1 WAAVSRLP
9 THVPLLPPAG
19 KLWLHAPVRPPQSAS
34 LLQVAQALP
43 VHHPRLPCTPTERTR
58 HSCCWVST
66 ASVHHTSSSLPIT
79 PVFVP
84 GPTACES
91 WNGYVPRLGVNP
103 TVTGLENA
111 APSRA

>member
-1 WAAVSRLP
+1 GSAGRRAPRAATVSRPRGRPGAAVSRLP
-9 THVPLLPPAG
+9 PHVPLLPPAG
-19 KLWLHAPVRPPQSAS
+19 KLWFHAPVRPPQSAS

-84 GPTACES
+84 GPTPCER
-91 WNGYVPRLGVNP
+91 WTRH
-103 TVTGLENA
+103 
-111 APSRA
+111 